1 MVEIAGKDGIRDW
14 LESQDRQ
21 TQIWFAARGALRT
34 IPGLGEWGAATRY
47 DLALTTMR
55 KILVVSAASA
65 FDVTKTP
72 MLLDRARSAEAVMQ
86 ISAEPNSSTAT
97 VARATARASNSAV
110 MCLLRSW
117 EAAEPVNSFL
127 YTALSIESEALA
139 AAVYDVNNPR
149 AWLPLWP
156 DNSPPA
162 PLVQGWVWLK
172 EQWEADPADWSF
184 WVEWY
189 EAILNGAPLSW
200 ELTRRIALEVTDDE
214 WDAGQSVVA
223 ARIDEIRARFEVQ
236 WFATEVAEAAHA
248 MQPGTPGIGHNQPP
262 SLIDEDLP
270 TQPPE
275 TLIWV
280 AASALRDEAAS
291 TTPDRSNL
299 QKAAGILIA
308 ALRASGL
315 WVAQKLDNA
324 ITEAA
329 GAFGKAFGAAAGV
342 SGLAYITGYSDKI
355 ILLVEKVLS
364 WLPLIG

>member
-86 ISAEPNSSTAT
+86 TSAEPNSSAAT

-162 PLVQGWVWLK
+162 PLVQGWVLLK
-172 EQWEADPADWSF
+172 GQWEADPADWSF

-189 EAILNGAPLSW
+189 EAILNGAPLPW
-200 ELTRRIALEVTDDE
+200 DLTHRIALEITDAE
-214 WDAGQSVVA
+214 WDEGQTTVA
-223 ARIDEIRARFEVQ
+223 RRISEIRGAYDVQ
-236 WFATEVAEAAHA
+236 VLANEIAGSAYLA
-248 MQPGTPGIGHNQPP
+248 QPGRPGMGHNQPP
-262 SLIDEDLP
+262 SVIDDDLP
-270 TQPPE
+270 AQAHETIIWAATDELRTQAQAE
-275 TLIWV
+275 TPAPSRV
-280 AASALRDEAAS
+280 KRALS
-291 TTPDRSNL
+291 
-299 QKAAGILIA
+299 LIA
-308 ALRASGL
+308 GVLKASGL
-315 WVAQKLDNA
+315 WVAGTVA
-324 ITEAA
+324 TGISVAA
-329 GAFGKAFGAAAGV
+329 VTVVKKGADAWAV
-342 SGLAYITGYSDKI
+342 QNQDK
-355 ILLVEKVLS
+355 LVELIDAALR
-364 WLPLIG
+364 WLYLLH